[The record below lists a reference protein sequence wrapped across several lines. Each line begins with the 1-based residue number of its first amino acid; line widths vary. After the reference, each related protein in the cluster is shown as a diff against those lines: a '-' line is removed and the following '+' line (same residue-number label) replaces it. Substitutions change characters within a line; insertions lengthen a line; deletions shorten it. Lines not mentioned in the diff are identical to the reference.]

1 MSDAVPLRQKAVVV
15 TEAGKVTVVE
25 VDVPVPGPEQVL
37 VKVVAAALNH
47 CDWKTVATVK
57 AAGAILGSDFS
68 GTVVKIGSE
77 VPEGQRYIG
86 ERVAGFVHGG
96 ISPNGAFS
104 EYVVAD
110 AYTIVPLPSSLSF
123 ETGAQLGI
131 CPFGAAQALYTTHE
145 LPITSPKCH
154 EKQSLLVFAGATCAG
169 QFVIQ
174 LAKMGGLRVIACGS
188 PKSFDLMRKLG
199 ADEVYDYSA
208 PYMCISVKQATK
220 GELKYAVDCLGERH
234 SPKQVAW
241 SLGDSGGIVASIQ
254 SYRSPRPGVEV
265 KPSTPFALLPGNF
278 EFPMPHKSNK
288 ADIERGRLYAAKWS
302 EILASGK
309 IHLPPIEVLPQ
320 GLASVEMGLELLMEG
335 KALDTK
341 LVIRVADTPDL
352 SPLD

>member
-1 MSDAVPLRQKAVVV
+1 MFDAVPRRQKAVVV
-15 TEAGKVTVVE
+15 TECGKIVVAE
-25 VDVPVPGPEQVL
+25 VDVPVPGPEQIL
-37 VKVVAAALNH
+37 VKVVAAAHNH
-47 CDWKTVATVK
+47 CDWKTIAAVK
-57 AAGAILGSDFS
+57 AAGAIVGSDFS
-68 GTVVKIGSE
+68 GTVVEIGNE
-77 VPEGQRYIG
+77 VPEGLRHIG

-110 AYTIVPLPSSLSF
+110 AYTIVRMPPSLSF
-123 ETGAQLGI
+123 ENGAQLGI

-145 LPITSPKCH
+145 LPIASPEHH

-199 ADEVYDYSA
+199 ADEVFDYSA
-208 PYMCISVKQATK
+208 PYMCMSVKQATK

-241 SLGDSGGIVASIQ
+241 SLGESGGIVASIQ

-265 KPSTPFALLPGNF
+265 KPSTPFELLPEDF
-278 EFPMPHKSNK
+278 EFPIPHKSNK
-288 ADIERGRLYAAKWS
+288 ADIERGRLYAKTWS
-302 EILASGK
+302 EILAMGK
-309 IHLPPIEVLPQ
+309 IHLPSIQVLPR

-335 KALDTK
+335 RALDTK
-341 LVIRVADTPDL
+341 LVIRIADTPDL
-352 SPLD
+352 